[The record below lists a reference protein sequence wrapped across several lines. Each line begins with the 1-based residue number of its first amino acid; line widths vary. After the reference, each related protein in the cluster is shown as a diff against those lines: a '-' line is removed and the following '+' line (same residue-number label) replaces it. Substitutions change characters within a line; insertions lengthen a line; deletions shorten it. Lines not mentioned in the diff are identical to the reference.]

1 MEQEIKELNLA
12 LASFRREV
20 VQQKLTAKNI
30 NFAVILELLR
40 PFSPP
45 LLSRPI
51 ENFVMLSTVTIDF
64 GL

>member
-20 VQQKLTAKNI
+20 VQQRLTAKNI
-30 NFAVILELLR
+30 IFAVILELLR

-51 ENFVMLSTVTIDF
+51 ENCVMLSTVTIDY